1 MYSTGEVNLFRTP
14 KMRGSTWMPED
25 GGLPSSR
32 FERAREIRA
41 QARGEVRQDYKGP
54 VIPTEER
61 EAGMPL
67 SKEIDTLVEDLPDSD
82 TDDEVLWDPNWI
94 NPETGQTYIQDAIEE
109 AEGASIIVTRKGLLL
124 RLNELERAL
133 DIDDIEDMDYDSKYD
148 KYVSDAK
155 GTTADN
161 VTKDQLKQ
169 LITVREQEFRDNIT
183 SVMDTAMREGSDTR
197 EGRLNIGKTRI
208 ADAQARR
215 FLPTARPRSS
225 NLRVDS
231 PAFTPLLEPTASLP
245 TLKGPKIAE
254 KGNKPVPTKFAGLP
268 ALNI

>member
-1 MYSTGEVNLFRTP
+1 MYSTGQVNLVRNAT
-14 KMRGSTWMPED
+14 MRGSTWMPEG

-41 QARGEVRQDYKGP
+41 QARGEVRQEYKGP
-54 VIPTEER
+54 VIPIEER
-61 EAGMPL
+61 EAGMTLPN
-67 SKEIDTLVEDLPDSD
+67 DLVEDLPDSD

-109 AEGASIIVTRKGLLL
+109 AEGASIIVTKKGLLL
-124 RLNELERAL
+124 RLQELERAL

-155 GTTADN
+155 GTNMDN
-161 VTKDQLKQ
+161 ITTEQLKQ
-169 LITVREQEFRDNIT
+169 LITVRQQEFRDNIT
-183 SVMDTAMREGSDTR
+183 SVMDEAMREGRDTR

-215 FLPTARPRSS
+215 FLPTGRPVSS
-225 NLRVDS
+225 NLSVDS
-231 PAFTPLLEPTASLP
+231 PAFTPLLEPTLP
-245 TLKGPKIAE
+245 SLKGPKLAV
-254 KGNKPVPTKFAGLP
+254 KGRKPVPTKFSGLP
-268 ALNI
+268 ELNI